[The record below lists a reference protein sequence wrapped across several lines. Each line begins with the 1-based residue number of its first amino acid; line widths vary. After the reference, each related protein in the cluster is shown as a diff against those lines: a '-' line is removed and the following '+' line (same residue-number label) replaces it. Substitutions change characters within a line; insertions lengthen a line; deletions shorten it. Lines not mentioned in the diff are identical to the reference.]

1 MSKILIKF
9 IDQPTLELMISS
21 DPIGQLYFNL
31 VQENYKNEKPIF
43 RDQLKYTVDYMIQLA
58 SQANKI
64 LGWDW
69 PTEDYSIANTTVWHK
84 NIEELVSGG
93 FDKVP
98 SEHDNL
104 IHELHY
110 CLHIIQ
116 DVGTLEKRDGWL
128 QLEWYNNNG
137 FDLSREYQ
145 FNRSLKFGDV
155 KLQNPWVGHGPL
167 QLFLEKDF
175 TNISQ
180 TCKFHNFVKP
190 GINIVI
196 QDFEEFTDT
205 DALISMFL
213 KHDPNFV
220 TKHGIETIVSYIGYP
235 VIGQVTNLNDLQQV
249 VNSTQLELDW
259 IDFE

>member
-9 IDQPTLELMISS
+9 IDQPVLELLINS
-21 DPIGQLYFNL
+21 DSIGQLYFNL
-31 VQENYKNEKPIF
+31 VQENYRIEKPIF
-43 RDQLKYTVDYMIQLA
+43 RDRLNYTVDYMHQLSIQA
-58 SQANKI
+58 KEF

-69 PTEDYSIANTTVWHK
+69 YAEYYSIENTAILHK
-84 NIEELVSGG
+84 AIEELVGSG
-93 FDKVP
+93 FDNVP
-98 SEHDNL
+98 AEYDNL

-116 DVGTLEKRDGWL
+116 DGQVSKKRDGWL
-128 QLEWYNNNG
+128 QLEWYNDSG
-137 FDLSREYQ
+137 FELGQDYQ
-145 FNRSLKFGDV
+145 FSRGLKFGDV

-196 QDFEEFTDT
+196 QEFEDFTDT

-213 KHDPNFV
+213 EHDPAFV
-220 TKHGIETIVSYIGYP
+220 TKHGIETIISYIGYP
-235 VIGQVTNLNDLQQV
+235 VIGQINNLNDLQQV
-249 VNSTQLELDW
+249 VNSSRLELDW
-259 IDFE
+259 INFE